1 MGQSPVNVGDLAKS
15 TTRIRRCEYIRNIS
29 TRGRV
34 WMEKKR
40 SGGRPHSSKGGP
52 PGKAKKLRLGDTKH
66 LFERSMLEI
75 LESRGCE
82 KTC

>member
-1 MGQSPVNVGDLAKS
+1 MGDSPVNVGDLA
-15 TTRIRRCEYIRNIS
+15 RRVQQGYDGVNILGIY

-52 PGKAKKLRLGDTKH
+52 TGKAKKLRSGDTKH
-66 LFERSMLEI
+66 LLERSMLEI